1 MVNRYAG
8 EIRINPIAILRKDD
22 FNNDGDIQDI
32 DELLSETLD
41 INAEISARLKKLK
54 TYLAKNNY
62 AASADFFF
70 ADGGYIGM
78 RGFTDEQLLEM
89 KSNNLIELF
98 DFATDKSW
106 VKKYGTQVGLIW
118 EDGRAVEI

>member
-22 FNNDGDIQDI
+22 FNNDGDIEDI

-41 INAEISARLKKLK
+41 INAEISARLKTLK
-54 TYLAKNNY
+54 TYLAKNGHVN
-62 AASADFFF
+62 SAEFFF

-78 RGFTDEQLLEM
+78 RGFTDAQLLDM
-89 KSNNLIELF
+89 KAKGLIELF

-106 VKKYGTQVGLIW
+106 VKKYGAQVGLIW

>member
-8 EIRINPIAILRKDD
+8 EIRINPIAILRNDD

-32 DELLSETLD
+32 DELLSEALD
-41 INAEISARLKKLK
+41 IHAEIAARLKKLK
-54 TYLAKNNY
+54 AYLAKSGHAN
-62 AASADFFF
+62 SAEFFF

-78 RGFTDEQLLEM
+78 RGFTDEELLVM
-89 KSNNLIELF
+89 KSKDLIELF

-106 VKKYGTQVGLIW
+106 VKKYGAQVGLIW

>member
-32 DELLSETLD
+32 DELLSEALD

-54 TYLAKNNY
+54 AYLAKHEHTN
-62 AASADFFF
+62 SAEFFF
-70 ADGGYIGM
+70 ADGGYIGV
-78 RGFTDEQLLEM
+78 RGFTDEELLDM
-89 KSNNLIELF
+89 KSKDLVELF

-106 VKKYGTQVGLIW
+106 VKKYGAQLGLIW
-118 EDGRAVEI
+118 KDGRAVEI

>member
-8 EIRINPIAILRKDD
+8 EIRINPVAVLRGGD
-22 FNNDGDIQDI
+22 FNNDGEIDDIHNVLDN
-32 DELLSETLD
+32 TLE
-41 INAEISARLKKLK
+41 IQAEIAARLIELRN
-54 TYLAKNNY
+54 YLQQKGEGFGAE
-62 AASADFFF
+62 FFF

-78 RGFTDEQLLEM
+78 RGLTDTQLLEM
-89 KSNNLIELF
+89 KTKGLIELF

-106 VKKYGTQVGLIW
+106 VKKYGAQVGLTW